1 MPAFGNARR
10 RAVVTAVL
18 AGACLALAGCGG
30 SNSSSGSAAGGPNI
44 PLSSAS
50 PASAGGTSGSAGKLT
65 GNFCTDFK
73 NLGTNIKVPADAQG
87 SLSALQQHGAPY
99 LSEAAAY
106 FNGLAGE
113 ASPQAGKEL
122 RIIAADYQALAAS
135 IASGNLSS
143 LSEVEQQ
150 MASLATKGTSGTAF
164 RQLLAY
170 MLTKCGVS
178 A

>member
-1 MPAFGNARR
+1 MPAFGNARW
-10 RAVVTAVL
+10 VVLVTAAL
-18 AGACLALAGCGG
+18 AGACLTLAGCGG
-30 SNSSSGSAAGGPNI
+30 SGSSSGSAAGGPNI

-50 PASAGGTSGSAGKLT
+50 PASAAGTPGTAGKLT

-73 NLGTNIKVPADAQG
+73 NLGTNIKVPANAQG
-87 SLSALQQHGAPY
+87 SLSAFKQYGAPY
-99 LSEAAAY
+99 LREVAAY

-113 ASPQAGKEL
+113 ASPQAGQWL
-122 RIIAADYQALAAS
+122 RTIAADYQALAGS

-143 LSEVEQQ
+143 LPKVEQQ
-150 MASLATKGTSGTAF
+150 MASLASTGTSGTAF
-164 RQLLAY
+164 HQLVAY